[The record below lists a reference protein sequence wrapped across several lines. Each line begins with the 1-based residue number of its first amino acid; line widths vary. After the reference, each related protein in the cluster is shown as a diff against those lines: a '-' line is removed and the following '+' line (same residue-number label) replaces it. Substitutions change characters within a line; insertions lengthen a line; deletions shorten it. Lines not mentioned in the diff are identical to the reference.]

1 MKQAH
6 WLSQCIKD
14 PKGKPIPN
22 VANAITALEHDAE
35 IRDALGYDRDQAQ
48 GFGAP
53 KFHHRGHGQL
63 SGDQGGGVYSS
74 FPPHIVVKITAGGG
88 ENSLDGILARRRS
101 EPAGGCS
108 LL

>member
-35 IRDALGYDRDQAQ
+35 IRDALG
-48 GFGAP
+48 
-53 KFHHRGHGQL
+53 
-63 SGDQGGGVYSS
+63 
-74 FPPHIVVKITAGGG
+74 
-88 ENSLDGILARRRS
+88 
-101 EPAGGCS
+101 
-108 LL
+108 